1 MGRIFAGALCAAAAV
16 VHSAAAADSNEAARA
31 NAPIFVT
38 SNLGPNMLGTVAL
51 PIRATRFADSW
62 GRASADATRSPE
74 VQRLISP
81 ARAMGRL
88 QKVNFVQAAVHARV
102 RWMSDATQWGQ
113 HDYWATAEQTLARGA
128 GDMEDRA
135 IVKMQALRALG
146 FQPDELYLTL
156 GRDRVG
162 GPITV
167 LMVRIEDRYFMVDDT
182 GGPAVLLDRRR
193 HEFQPQLSFGSGGSW
208 VHARKLPPTTV
219 TARAGTR
226 AIGRN

>member
-1 MGRIFAGALCAAAAV
+1 MKRILVGALCAAAAMA
-16 VHSAAAADSNEAARA
+16 HGPAAADTNEVVPAP
-31 NAPIFVT
+31 APIFVT
-38 SNLGPNMLGTVAL
+38 ANVGPSMLGTIAL
-51 PIRATRFADSW
+51 PIRAARFAESW
-62 GRASADATRSPE
+62 SRASADATRSPA
-74 VQRLISP
+74 VQQMIAP

-113 HDYWATAEQTLARGA
+113 HDYWATAEQTLGRGA

-146 FQPDELYLTL
+146 FAPNDLFLTL

-167 LMVRIEDRYFMVDDT
+167 LMVRIDDRYFMVDDT
-182 GGPAVLLDRRR
+182 GGPATLLDRRG
-193 HEFQPQLSFGSGGSW
+193 HEFQPQLTFGSGGSW
-208 VHARKLPPTTV
+208 VHARRLAPKSA
-219 TARAGTR
+219 ARATNAALR
-226 AIGRN
+226 RN

>member
-1 MGRIFAGALCAAAAV
+1 MRAILAGALCAAAAV
-16 VHSAAAADSNEAARA
+16 VHSPAAADSVEVVQA

-38 SNLGPNMLGTVAL
+38 RNQGPNMLGTVAL
-51 PIRATRFADSW
+51 PIRAARFAESW
-62 GRASADATRSPE
+62 GRASADATRSAE

-88 QKVNFVQAAVHARV
+88 QKVNFVQSAVHARV

-113 HDYWATAEQTLARGA
+113 HDYWATADQTLARGA

-167 LMVRIEDRYFMVDDT
+167 LMVRIEGRYFMVDDT
-182 GGPAVLLDRRR
+182 GGPAVLLDRRAR
-193 HEFQPQLSFGSGGSW
+193 EFQPQLSFGAGGSW
-208 VHARKLPPTTV
+208 VHARKLAPKTA
-219 TARAGTR
+219 ARAAT
-226 AIGRN
+226 ASVGRN

>member
-1 MGRIFAGALCAAAAV
+1 MRRIIVGAICAAAAAA
-16 VHSAAAADSNEAARA
+16 HAPAAADSTENVQSST
-31 NAPIFVT
+31 PIYVT
-38 SNLGPNMLGTVAL
+38 GNVGPSMLGTIAL
-51 PIRATRFADSW
+51 PIRAARFADSW
-62 GRASADATRSPE
+62 SRASADATRSPTL
-74 VQRLISP
+74 QAMIAP

-88 QKVNFVQAAVHARV
+88 QKVNFVQSAVHSRI

-146 FQPDELYLTL
+146 FDHDDLFLTL

-167 LMVRIEDRYFMVDDT
+167 LMVRIENRYFMVDDT
-182 GGPAVLLDRRR
+182 GGPATLLDRRGY
-193 HEFQPQLSFGSGGSW
+193 EFQPQISFGSNGSW
-208 VHARKLPPTTV
+208 VHARRLPPQSA
-219 TARAGTR
+219 ARATNVALR
-226 AIGRN
+226 RN

>member
-1 MGRIFAGALCAAAAV
+1 MRRIIGGAICAAAAA
-16 VHSAAAADSNEAARA
+16 VHTPAAADSADVVRPA
-31 NAPIFVT
+31 APIFVT
-38 SNLGPNMLGTVAL
+38 ANVGPSMLGTIAL
-51 PIRATRFADSW
+51 PIRAARFAESW

-74 VQRLISP
+74 VQRLIAP

-88 QKVNFVQAAVHARV
+88 QKVNFVQSAVHARV

-113 HDYWATAEQTLARGA
+113 HDYWATAQQTLARGA

-146 FQPDELYLTL
+146 FSNNDLFLTL

-167 LMVRIEDRYFMVDDT
+167 LMVRIEGRYFMVDDT
-182 GGPAVLLDRRR
+182 GGPATLLDRRG
-193 HEFQPQLSFGSGGSW
+193 HEFQPQLTFGTSGSW
-208 VHARKLPPTTV
+208 VHARRLAPKSA
-219 TARAGTR
+219 ARATNTALR
-226 AIGRN
+226 RN

>member
-1 MGRIFAGALCAAAAV
+1 MKRILAGALCAAAAV
-16 VHSAAAADSNEAARA
+16 ASTPAVADSNEVVPTP
-31 NAPIFVT
+31 APIFVT
-38 SNLGPNMLGTVAL
+38 ANVGPNMLGTIAL
-51 PIRATRFADSW
+51 PIRAARFAESW
-62 GRASADATRSPE
+62 GRASTDATRSPAI
-74 VQRLISP
+74 QQMIAP

-113 HDYWATAEQTLARGA
+113 HDYWATADQTLARGA

-146 FQPDELYLTL
+146 FGPDELFLTL

-167 LMVRIEDRYFMVDDT
+167 LMVRIEGRYFMVDDT
-182 GGPAVLLDRRR
+182 GGPATLLDRRG
-193 HEFQPQLSFGSGGSW
+193 HEFQPQLTFGTSGSW
-208 VHARKLPPTTV
+208 VHARKQAPKSA
-219 TARAGTR
+219 ARATNTALR
-226 AIGRN
+226 RN

>member
-1 MGRIFAGALCAAAAV
+1 MRRILAGALCAAAAV
-16 VHSAAAADSNEAARA
+16 VHTPAAADSIEAGRA

-51 PIRATRFADSW
+51 PIRAARFAESW
-62 GRASADATRSPE
+62 GRANADATRSPE

-88 QKVNFVQAAVHARV
+88 QKVNFVQSAVHARV

-113 HDYWATAEQTLARGA
+113 HDYWATADQTLARGA

-146 FQPDELYLTL
+146 FHPNDLYLTL

-167 LMVRIEDRYFMVDDT
+167 LMVRIENRYFMVDDT
-182 GGPAVLLDRRR
+182 GGPAILLDRRG
-193 HEFQPQLSFGSGGSW
+193 HEFQPQLTFGSSGSW
-208 VHARKLPPTTV
+208 VHARKLAPRA
-219 TARAGTR
+219 TARAASA